1 MFRFFTSTLLT
12 VALAFATGGILAQDL
27 AKGLAA
33 AQTGDFATALKE
45 WRPLAE
51 QGDATAQ
58 YHLGVTYTHG
68 RGVLQDYAEAM
79 KWYLRAAKQGQNNGR
94 TGIGLLYEFGDGVLQ
109 DSVRAYMWYNIASAN
124 GDKPAAEWRDKIA
137 AKVTT
142 ADISKAQPMAREC
155 ISSNYKNCG
164 W

>member
-1 MFRFFTSTLLT
+1 
-12 VALAFATGGILAQDL
+12 
-27 AKGLAA
+27 
-33 AQTGDFATALKE
+33 
-45 WRPLAE
+45 
-51 QGDATAQ
+51 
-58 YHLGVTYTHG
+58 
-68 RGVLQDYAEAM
+68 M
-79 KWYLRAAKQGQNNGR
+79 KWYLRAAKQGQNNGK

-137 AKVTT
+137 AKMTT
-142 ADISKAQPMAREC
+142 ADISKVQPMAREC